1 MSINCRTYPDER
13 MARDA
18 VRNLM
23 AVGGHRRDLRL
34 VVGTA
39 PHDIRR
45 EPVGSFA
52 GALPPDAPVGTF
64 AAPVVRRLRR
74 QGRGAFAGDPDRQR
88 QGSFADVERDVV
100 VTFARDGE
108 HPRVAGHRRL
118 EQMLRSVSID
128 RTDADHLIGELHAGH
143 GLVLYEG

>member
-18 VRNLM
+18 VRTLM
-23 AVGGHRRDLRL
+23 AVGGARRDLRL
-34 VVGTA
+34 VVGTP

-45 EPVGSFA
+45 ELVGSFA
-52 GALPPDAPVGTF
+52 GPVPPDAPVGTY

-88 QGSFADVERDVV
+88 QGSFADVDRDVV
-100 VTFARDGE
+100 VTFARDRE

-118 EQMLRSVSID
+118 ERLLSAVTID
-128 RTDADHLIGELHAGH
+128 RTDADQLIDEVHAGH
-143 GLVLYEG
+143 GVVLYEG